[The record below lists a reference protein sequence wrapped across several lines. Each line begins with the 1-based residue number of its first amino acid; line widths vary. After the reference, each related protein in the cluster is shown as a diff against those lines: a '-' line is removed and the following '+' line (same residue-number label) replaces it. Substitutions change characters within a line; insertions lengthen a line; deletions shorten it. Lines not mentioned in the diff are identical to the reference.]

1 MSVYR
6 FALMLA
12 ALTLVS
18 TANAA
23 DPQTERLAPVD
34 RVFEAIRL
42 GSASARLDE
51 VLQIDHARL
60 AAQAGVS
67 MPPARVLLFSDPAI
81 VTRLL
86 QGNPR
91 AGLDLPFRVL
101 AYEGPDGPAVAYTD
115 AAFLR
120 VRHGLDDSETL
131 AAFDRALQGV
141 LVDLEAPT
149 QAVPVEGLNRDQGIL
164 ELVSNRGYRD
174 TIDRLKQAVMAQ
186 EDTVWFG
193 EIDYAAEARA
203 LGKNLQPATLLLF
216 GGPAPGGVA
225 MAEYPRLGLDAFC
238 QKLLVYED
246 DGGQVRVLFNS
257 IAALAQLHYGEAA
270 KPHRMLD
277 KRLSETFAAAIAR
290 P

>member
-1 MSVYR
+1 MPVCR
-6 FALMLA
+6 FVLMLA
-12 ALTLVS
+12 ALTAS
-18 TANAA
+18 FAANAA
-23 DPQTERLAPVD
+23 DPETERLAAVD
-34 RVFEAIRL
+34 LVFDGIRL
-42 GSASARLDE
+42 GSASARLDK
-51 VLQIDHARL
+51 VLEIDHARL
-60 AAQAGVS
+60 AAKAGAS
-67 MPPARVLLFSDPAI
+67 MPPARVLLFSDPQI
-81 VTRLL
+81 ITRLL
-86 QGNPR
+86 DGHPR

-141 LVDLEAPT
+141 LVDVEAPT
-149 QAVPVEGLNRDQGIL
+149 QAAPVEGLNRDQGIV
-164 ELVSNRGYRD
+164 ELVSEHGYRD

-193 EIDYAAEARA
+193 EIDYAAEAHR
-203 LGKNLQPATLLLF
+203 LGRNLQPVTLLLF

-246 DGGQVRVLFNS
+246 DSGQVRVLFNS